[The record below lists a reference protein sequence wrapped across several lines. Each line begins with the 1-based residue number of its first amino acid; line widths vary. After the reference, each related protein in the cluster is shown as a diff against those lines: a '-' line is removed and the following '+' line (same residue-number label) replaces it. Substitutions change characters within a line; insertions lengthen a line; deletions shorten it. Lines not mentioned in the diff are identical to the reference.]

1 MATAITPST
10 GSSASAPP
18 AESLPSLN
26 LLIFDEDRL
35 SREACRQAAVS
46 LGYHASV
53 TESAEQTLWLVESRR
68 VDVVFLGLELCDGA
82 RLALLR
88 QIKQRRAGVEVV

>member
-26 LLIFDEDRL
+26 LLIFDENRP
-35 SREACRQAAVS
+35 SREACRQALREIDATIKDANGMDLRILFDRRMLKELVWLCCNS
-46 LGYHASV
+46 GAASM
-53 TESAEQTLWLVESRR
+53 
-68 VDVVFLGLELCDGA
+68 
-82 RLALLR
+82 
-88 QIKQRRAGVEVV
+88 